1 MSRFLSGKQHLD
13 VDQLQ
18 KIAGAFGVKAG
29 DLLERSDQDERV
41 VVLQPILDEIAAV
54 ANAERGLLVAALAS
68 QARFMKTW
76 RAPEVTREQ
85 ASVLQFDPQRKLRIT
100 LSNEERD
107 ELGEAIMATGKLAP
121 RKVAISNTPVPML
134 GTVAASPDGRLSF
147 TRTNETRDINRY
159 HWDHGVRSVFSVVG
173 DSMEDMLIGEGDLL
187 YIRPAAKPIDG
198 KAIIATVA
206 NDLYVKLYHEMQ
218 DGTIVLSSRNR
229 ARGYPDIVIKPE
241 ERETRFRFLGEVF
254 GRYGDL

>member
-1 MSRFLSGKQHLD
+1 MSRFLSGKQDLD

-18 KIAGAFGVKAG
+18 KIATAFGVKAG
-29 DLLERSDQDERV
+29 DLLERSGQDERV
-41 VVLQPILDEIAAV
+41 VMLQPILDEIASV
-54 ANAERGLLVAALAS
+54 ANAERGLLVVALAS
-68 QARFMKTW
+68 QARFMKSW
-76 RAPEVTREQ
+76 HVSAEPAR
-85 ASVLQFDPQRKLRIT
+85 VLQFDPQRKLRIT
-100 LSNEERD
+100 LSDEERD
-107 ELGEAIMATGKLAP
+107 ELGEAITATGKLAS

-241 ERETRFRFLGEVF
+241 ERENRFRFLGEVF